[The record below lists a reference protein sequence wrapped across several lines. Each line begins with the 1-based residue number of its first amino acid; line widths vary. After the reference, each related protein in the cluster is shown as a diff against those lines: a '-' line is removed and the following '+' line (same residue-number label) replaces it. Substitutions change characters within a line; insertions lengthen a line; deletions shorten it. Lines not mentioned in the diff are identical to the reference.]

1 MVRRQVHL
9 CLPDLDATQLMPGL
23 LDVLIPGCPLVW
35 LDDSTGKADETRAN
49 FKRMYNISER
59 SGGPRMKDVDLDK
72 RIQSVE
78 EDNERGKKQR
88 TFIFSADYRPPTSVR
103 TPARHRAS
111 LTQEELAAH
120 AFGPPAK
127 GYDFADRV
135 SAPYYAKP
143 FYEAVSSCSS
153 SASSSVPV
161 LSTSSLSEGS
171 CTSSD
176 YSSPNLP
183 LSPAFTSMSATPVTS
198 VSSHSSNYAGLGHDP
213 KSFSTEADSYF
224 PPQPSPH
231 PLTKSSS
238 PSPIPAPAPLS
249 SASVSSVFPS
259 SPSMFHPLLQ
269 SSNAPIY
276 RITTGP
282 GPAQAN
288 DMPKRLDRV
297 LERLGKER
305 VTTANGNETESA
317 LPCPS
322 MPIEADSLR
331 PSSLSRLSS
340 KQVNQHSHRPRYR
353 SFPPPQIAESSRR
366 RQTQTAAMSA
376 TVTLP
381 HPATNVTR
389 ERECDDP
396 NFASI
401 SGHPDAYASSSSH
414 PSSSSSKTGAKELA
428 SHPTMT
434 MSTAGRTTASAL
446 TNVKRYVPPPKGT
459 FRSSYAP
466 MLRSEMASIGDIS
479 ILRQIAELPSSGM
492 TFPIS
497 TLVIL
502 IHLFPIGSDST
513 GSGPRA
519 AFPAH
524 PEITLSYRP
533 GLLPEA
539 TSDEVAHRPRRN
551 GREFACLVGQ
561 GVIDHDVVL
570 SVSEFDVFGAKQLIS
585 STEREMT
592 IPWTRSPAAPPPP
605 KIRRWL
611 RRVRQGKGPEEDWPT
626 AEIKE
631 VADDASA
638 SASVYEEASPNIP
651 VTRLESGSR
660 VTSVEPLKMENVMR
674 GGAAQNS
681 DRFVEM
687 RGDSA
692 GNSIDFVSPMAV
704 AGGRSGNSEKEGE
717 CVPL

>member
-49 FKRMYNISER
+49 FKRMYNFSER
-59 SGGPRMKDVDLDK
+59 PKGLRMKVVDLEEQL
-72 RIQSVE
+72 QSVE

-183 LSPAFTSMSATPVTS
+183 LSPAFTSTSATPVTS
-198 VSSHSSNYAGLGHDP
+198 VSSHSSIYAGLGHDP
-213 KSFSTEADSYF
+213 KSFREADSYF
-224 PPQPSPH
+224 PPQPSPL

-238 PSPIPAPAPLS
+238 PSPIPAPPPLS

-276 RITTGP
+276 RITSGP
-282 GPAQAN
+282 GPQAAN
-288 DMPKRLDRV
+288 GMPKRLDRV

-317 LPCPS
+317 LPGPS
-322 MPIEADSLR
+322 MPVEVDSLR

-340 KQVNQHSHRPRYR
+340 EQVNQRSHCPRYR

-376 TVTLP
+376 TVTLK

-389 ERECDDP
+389 ELECDDP
-396 NFASI
+396 NSASI

-414 PSSSSSKTGAKELA
+414 PSSSSSKTGAKEPA
-428 SHPTMT
+428 SHPTMAT
-434 MSTAGRTTASAL
+434 STAGCTTASAL
-446 TNVKRYVPPPKGT
+446 TNVKRYVPPPKGS

-466 MLRSEMASIGDIS
+466 MLRSEMGSIGDIS

-492 TFPIS
+492 TFFTI
-497 TLVIL
+497 TALVVL
-502 IHLFPIGSDST
+502 IPFFAIGSDST

-524 PEITLSYRP
+524 PQITLSFRP
-533 GLLPEA
+533 GLPPEA
-539 TSDEVAHRPRRN
+539 TSDEVAHRPRRD
-551 GREFACLVGQ
+551 GREIACLQ
-561 GVIDHDVVL
+561 GMIDHNVVL

-592 IPWTRSPAAPPPP
+592 IPWVRSPAAPPPP

-638 SASVYEEASPNIP
+638 SASVYEEAPPNVP
-651 VTRLESGSR
+651 GTRLESGSR
-660 VTSVEPLKMENVMR
+660 VTSVEPQKMENVMR
-674 GGAAQNS
+674 GSGAAQNS

-692 GNSIDFVSPMAV
+692 GNSMDFVSPTV
-704 AGGRSGNSEKEGE
+704 GAGRRAGNSEKEGE

>member
-9 CLPDLDATQLMPGL
+9 CLPDLDATHLMPGL

-35 LDDSTGKADETRAN
+35 LDDSTGKGDETRAN
-49 FKRMYNISER
+49 FKRIYKISER
-59 SGGPRMKDVDLDK
+59 PEGPKMEAFDLDEPL
-72 RIQSVE
+72 QNAEVN
-78 EDNERGKKQR
+78 DERGKKQR

-161 LSTSSLSEGS
+161 LSTPSLSEGS

-183 LSPAFTSMSATPVTS
+183 LSPAFTSTSATPVTS
-198 VSSHSSNYAGLGHDP
+198 VSSHSSIYAGLGHDP

-224 PPQPSPH
+224 PPQPSPL

-238 PSPIPAPAPLS
+238 PSPIPAPPPLS

-282 GPAQAN
+282 GPQAAN
-288 DMPKRLDRV
+288 GMPKRLDRV

-317 LPCPS
+317 LPGPS
-322 MPIEADSLR
+322 MPVEADSLR

-340 KQVNQHSHRPRYR
+340 EQVNQRSHRPRYR
-353 SFPPPQIAESSRR
+353 SFFPPPQIAESSRR

-389 ERECDDP
+389 ELECDDP
-396 NFASI
+396 TFASI
-401 SGHPDAYASSSSH
+401 PGNPDANPSSSSR
-414 PSSSSSKTGAKELA
+414 PSSSSSKTGAKEPA
-428 SHPTMT
+428 SQSTMAT
-434 MSTAGRTTASAL
+434 TTTGRITGSAL
-446 TNVKRYVPPPKGT
+446 TNVQRYVPPPKGS
-459 FRSSYAP
+459 FRSSYARL
-466 MLRSEMASIGDIS
+466 LRSEMASIGDIS

-492 TFPIS
+492 TFFQS
-497 TLVIL
+497 
-502 IHLFPIGSDST
+502 
-513 GSGPRA
+513 
-519 AFPAH
+519 
-524 PEITLSYRP
+524 
-533 GLLPEA
+533 
-539 TSDEVAHRPRRN
+539 
-551 GREFACLVGQ
+551 
-561 GVIDHDVVL
+561 
-570 SVSEFDVFGAKQLIS
+570 QL
-585 STEREMT
+585 
-592 IPWTRSPAAPPPP
+592 
-605 KIRRWL
+605 
-611 RRVRQGKGPEEDWPT
+611 
-626 AEIKE
+626 
-631 VADDASA
+631 
-638 SASVYEEASPNIP
+638 
-651 VTRLESGSR
+651 
-660 VTSVEPLKMENVMR
+660 
-674 GGAAQNS
+674 
-681 DRFVEM
+681 
-687 RGDSA
+687 
-692 GNSIDFVSPMAV
+692 
-704 AGGRSGNSEKEGE
+704 
-717 CVPL
+717 